1 MEDSQEET
9 KESNNTF
16 QMKTKAEKAYQEILS
31 ILSDPE
37 NSVPKRVLGQITSRV
52 MKLQILFQRS
62 LIYSSNLEGCII
74 ALQNNTQLQQRTLK
88 SAVEKTQRQPVKL
101 NMIYAECVGVAI
113 WNCGN
118 YQNKERSPN
127 AITIVPA
134 NQGVA
139 SSSDKTKEAVLR
151 IVSLVAEKF
160 KVNHVKKISG
170 NGILVET
177 ADQKDFATL
186 LENKKL
192 RKAGFVVGVP
202 AKKSPRES

>member
-1 MEDSQEET
+1 M
-9 KESNNTF
+9 
-16 QMKTKAEKAYQEILS
+16 
-31 ILSDPE
+31 
-37 NSVPKRVLGQITSRV
+37 
-52 MKLQILFQRS
+52 
-62 LIYSSNLEGCII
+62 
-74 ALQNNTQLQQRTLK
+74 
-88 SAVEKTQRQPVKL
+88 
-101 NMIYAECVGVAI
+101 
-113 WNCGN
+113 
-118 YQNKERSPN
+118 PN
-127 AITIVPA
+127 ALALRSGIAAITKTIVPA

>member
-1 MEDSQEET
+1 MPNALALRFGIAAIT
-9 KESNNTF
+9 
-16 QMKTKAEKAYQEILS
+16 KTKR
-31 ILSDPE
+31 DP
-37 NSVPKRVLGQITSRV
+37 
-52 MKLQILFQRS
+52 
-62 LIYSSNLEGCII
+62 
-74 ALQNNTQLQQRTLK
+74 
-88 SAVEKTQRQPVKL
+88 
-101 NMIYAECVGVAI
+101 
-113 WNCGN
+113 
-118 YQNKERSPN
+118 PN

-151 IVSLVAEKF
+151 IVSLVAEKL

-192 RKAGFVVGVP
+192 REAGFVVGVA